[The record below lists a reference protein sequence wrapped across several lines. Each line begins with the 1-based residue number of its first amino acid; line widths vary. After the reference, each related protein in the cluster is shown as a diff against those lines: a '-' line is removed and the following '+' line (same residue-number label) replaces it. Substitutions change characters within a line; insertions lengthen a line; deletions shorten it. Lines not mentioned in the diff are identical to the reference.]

1 MYKGRFNNIWRHQ
14 FLWFKGIQLT
24 VLKIILIL
32 NSWTDYTN
40 LKLVDKIGLIIEIW
54 LQKCYIWFFFLNWLE
69 PIIYKNWCTANI
81 DKNTAYRYIST
92 CITAIYCFHTIICR
106 VKILLDLLGLICTTL
121 IIPTTALHGDQVGPT
136 SIDSIWGGQ
145 IKIHCINKNQV
156 KMEHNLHVDSVLII
170 LPTIISFQ
178 DYNMV

>member
-1 MYKGRFNNIWRHQ
+1 M
-14 FLWFKGIQLT
+14 
-24 VLKIILIL
+24 KI
-32 NSWTDYTN
+32 S
-40 LKLVDKIGLIIEIW
+40 
-54 LQKCYIWFFFLNWLE
+54 
-69 PIIYKNWCTANI
+69 
-81 DKNTAYRYIST
+81 
-92 CITAIYCFHTIICR
+92 H
-106 VKILLDLLGLICTTL
+106 ILLPVDLLGIICTTL

-156 KMEHNLHVDSVLII
+156 KMEHNQHVDSVLII